1 VISPSLYRILSAA
14 ATPLVTAKLRQRVT
28 IGKEDPSRLGER
40 YGKPSLARP
49 DGPLVWIHAVSV
61 GETISIQP
69 AVKRLL
75 ASRPTAEVLLTS
87 GTTTSA
93 RMLAGRMPPR
103 CRHQFV
109 PVDLPAAVDRFLDH
123 WQPDLGIFV
132 ESEFWPNLVLS
143 AARRGIPLALVNG
156 RMTEGTWRRW
166 QRTPRLIADILG
178 AFTLLLARSE
188 TDAARLTGLGAP
200 AVRCLGDLKYAAPP
214 LDVDTTAEAA
224 LHGWIGDRPIWL
236 AASTHDGEDAIVA
249 TAHRRLRAT
258 RPKLLTIIVP
268 RHPER
273 GAAIAAELAA
283 DGYAVARRS
292 RDAPVK
298 PATEIYIADTLGE
311 LGLFYRLAEIAFVGG
326 SLVPT
331 GGHNL
336 LEPARLGCALL
347 HGPQMANFADM
358 AAAFRAADAAI
369 EVADADSLAAAVAA
383 LLSDPADRH
392 ARAAAAGDVA
402 ETAGDVLDAVLDA
415 LGPLLDRAV
424 GAEAAD
430 ARA

>member
-1 VISPSLYRILSAA
+1 VISPSFYRVLSAA
-14 ATPLVTAKLRQRVT
+14 ATPLVKAKLRQRVT
-28 IGKEDPSRLGER
+28 IGKEDPARLGER
-40 YGKPSLARP
+40 LGRAGLARP

-69 AVKRLL
+69 VVKRLFD
-75 ASRPTAEVLLTS
+75 SRPAVEVLLTT

-93 RMLAGRMPPR
+93 RMLAGRMLPR

-123 WQPDLGIFV
+123 WRPDLGIFV

-143 AARRGIPLALVNG
+143 AARRGVPLALVNG
-156 RMTEGTWRRW
+156 RMTERTWHQWR
-166 QRTPRLIADILG
+166 RTPRLIAEILG

-214 LDVDTTAEAA
+214 LDVDHTAEAA
-224 LHGWIGDRPIWL
+224 LRGWIGDRPLWL
-236 AASTHDGEDAIVA
+236 AASTHDGEDGIVA
-249 TAHRRLRAT
+249 AAHRRLRAT
-258 RPKLLTIIVP
+258 RPRLLTIIVP

-273 GAAIAAELAA
+273 GAAIAAELTAA
-283 DGYAVARRS
+283 GYAVAQRS
-292 RDAPVK
+292 RDAAVK
-298 PATEIYIADTLGE
+298 EATEIYVADTLGE
-311 LGLFYRLAEIAFVGG
+311 LGLFYRLAEIVFVGG

-336 LEPARLGCALL
+336 LEPARLDCAIL
-347 HGPQMANFADM
+347 HGPRMTNFADM
-358 AAAFRAADAAI
+358 AAVFRAADAAT
-369 EVADADSLAAAVAA
+369 EVTDADSLAAAVGD
-383 LLSDPADRH
+383 LLADPAGRH
-392 ARAAAAGDVA
+392 ARAAAAGTIAA
-402 ETAGDVLDAVLDA
+402 EASEVLDAVLDA

-424 GAEAAD
+424 GAEVAD
-430 ARA
+430 AGA